1 VKGRIRR
8 HSERSEEF
16 LFTSEITPMAP
27 RTSILA
33 LLWAKTDRPGVKA
46 FFLAILAL
54 GIALLLA
61 VYSGAAA
68 EIGSVAL
75 AATSALFAL
84 AIAGWVAVTLVP
96 TLAKRTPLRWI
107 GYRIDYKV
115 SRAGW
120 MYFGATLLV
129 ALAALNTGNN
139 LLFLV
144 LACLVSIILM
154 SGVLSSVSLAGV
166 DLRIDLPEHIF
177 AGQTV
182 RASVEL
188 DNQKVT
194 LPSFA
199 LRVEAVAD
207 KKTPNVAVLQTPVFF
222 PYIPRQE
229 KVRQG
234 VPVTFLRRG
243 LHVQDTFRIVTRF
256 PFGFLQKA
264 RRLALKSEAL
274 VYPSIEST
282 AELAEIVPGLEGS
295 IESFSKGRGQDL
307 HALREYLP
315 SDSASHV
322 HWKASARTGS
332 LMVREFAREDDCRVL
347 LVLDPYRAPLAE
359 KDPISPAERFEQA
372 VSICAGLA
380 WHFYERSA
388 MMQFRSAGI
397 ETGLAPAEESIFT
410 ILRHLATAQP
420 EPPDQS
426 SGLLQE
432 LAASPELFKIIVTSR
447 PRGSIAHA
455 LWHSSYVIFL
465 DSLENLRPPR

>member
-1 VKGRIRR
+1 MATR
-8 HSERSEEF
+8 
-16 LFTSEITPMAP
+16 TP
-27 RTSILA
+27 TLA
-33 LLWAKTDRPGVKA
+33 QLWAKADRPGVKA
-46 FFLAILAL
+46 FLLSITALAV
-54 GIALLLA
+54 ALLLA
-61 VYSGAAA
+61 LYSGAAA
-68 EIGSVAL
+68 EIGNVAL
-75 AATSALFAL
+75 AASSALFAL
-84 AIAGWVAVTLVP
+84 AIAGWVGVTLVP

-107 GYRIDYKV
+107 GYRIEYKV

-120 MYFGATLLV
+120 MYIGATLLV

-154 SGVLSSVSLAGV
+154 SGVLSSISLAGV
-166 DLRIDLPEHIF
+166 DLRIELPEHIF

-188 DNQKVT
+188 DNQKLT

-199 LRVEAVAD
+199 LRVEAVRN
-207 KKTPNVAVLQTPVFF
+207 KKAPSAAVLETPVFF
-222 PYIPRQE
+222 PYIPRQD
-229 KVRQG
+229 KVRQS

-243 LHVQDTFRIVTRF
+243 VHVQDTFRIVTRF

-282 AELAEIVPGLEGS
+282 SELAEIFPGIEGS
-295 IESFSKGRGQDL
+295 IESYSKGRGQDL

-347 LVLDPYRAPLAE
+347 LVLDPYQAPESGKNAIG
-359 KDPISPAERFEQA
+359 PTERFEQA
-372 VSICAGLA
+372 VSLCAGLA

-388 MMQFRSAGI
+388 LMQFRSAGI
-397 ETGLAPAEESIFT
+397 ETPLAPAEESIFT

-426 SGLLQE
+426 STLLHE

-447 PRGSIAHA
+447 PRGSIAA
-455 LWHSSYVIFL
+455 ELWHSSYVIFL
-465 DSLENLRPPR
+465 DSLENVRAPR